1 MSQLEKNANA
11 IVEDAKNAAAD
22 MADTAK
28 NAAHKVADVAE
39 DALDSAKDSAKKVA
53 ETVKDAA
60 ADATDTVKQTA
71 RSARRTASEAV
82 DESGRQIRYTE
93 DGEEVPFIDNL
104 SHRAQ
109 DLAERSMDF
118 WADSSD
124 RARRQFQATADA
136 TTRYVAEQP
145 GRSMLIA
152 AATGAALAT
161 AFFLGRSRKK

>member
-11 IVEDAKNAAAD
+11 IVEDAKSAAANL
-22 MADTAK
+22 ADTAK
-28 NAAHKVADVAE
+28 SAAHKVAD
-39 DALDSAKDSAKKVA
+39 
-53 ETVKDAA
+53 TVKDAA

-71 RSARRTASEAV
+71 QSVRRTASEAV
-82 DESGRQIRYTE
+82 DQSGRQMRYA
-93 DGEEVPFIDNL
+93 DDDEELPFIDNL
-104 SHRAQ
+104 SNRAQ

-136 TTRYVAEQP
+136 TTRYVTEQP
-145 GRSMLIA
+145 GRSVLIA